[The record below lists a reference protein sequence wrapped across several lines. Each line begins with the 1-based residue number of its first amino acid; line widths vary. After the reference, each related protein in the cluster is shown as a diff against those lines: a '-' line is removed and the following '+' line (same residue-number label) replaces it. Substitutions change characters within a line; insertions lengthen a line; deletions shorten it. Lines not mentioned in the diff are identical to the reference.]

1 MGCEMIEN
9 EVFGVAV
16 IMPISIAM
24 RRLNQR
30 RFADGALES

>member
-1 MGCEMIEN
+1 MIEK
-9 EVFGVAV
+9 EVCGEVV
-16 IMPISIAM
+16 IIPISIAM